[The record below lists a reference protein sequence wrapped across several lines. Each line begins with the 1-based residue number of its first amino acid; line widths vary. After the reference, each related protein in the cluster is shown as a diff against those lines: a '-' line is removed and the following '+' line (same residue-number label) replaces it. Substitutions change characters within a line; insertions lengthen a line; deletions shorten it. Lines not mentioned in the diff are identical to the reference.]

1 LELDIALFLG
11 AGNLSTINVYNEF
24 LTEKEQVEILNYLK
38 GPVFSGTHTSN
49 GDVDN
54 QRLFFRANLESVDLF
69 LNLIPKITQMLPTA
83 SYKLVRCWAI
93 AHQTGS
99 HGDIHQ
105 DTGGDFS
112 VIIYPHE
119 TWHVNWGGETI
130 FFDPKALGKLSLT
143 SLLTLTVTKP
153 PGDRHGFLLQVIFV
167 VIEGSCE
174 SKSCALS
181 PAAEFAAR
189 LPLASLLE
197 TTNARAAVRAEISVA
212 K

>member
-1 LELDIALFLG
+1 LFLG

-130 FFDPKALGKLSLT
+130 FFDHNKYEIIK
-143 SLLTLTVTKP
+143 SLLPLPRQAVAFNSTIFHCARPTTS
-153 PGDRHGFLLQVIFV
+153 HFLGIRYVINYLFKK
-167 VIEGSCE
+167 I
-174 SKSCALS
+174 
-181 PAAEFAAR
+181 
-189 LPLASLLE
+189 
-197 TTNARAAVRAEISVA
+197 
-212 K
+212 